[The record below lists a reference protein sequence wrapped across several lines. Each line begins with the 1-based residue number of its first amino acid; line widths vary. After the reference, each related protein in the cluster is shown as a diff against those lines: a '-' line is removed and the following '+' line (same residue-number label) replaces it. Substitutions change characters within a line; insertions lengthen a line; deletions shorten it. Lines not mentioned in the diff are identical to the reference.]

1 MSLLNGLV
9 MAVFVVAIAGF
20 RKWESKG
27 SWASMLERRA
37 LVRTRTLLFSRESGG
52 LLSMSRRRALA
63 FPHSYAIDDSR
74 PPDVSMD

>member
-27 SWASMLERRA
+27 SAYFAILGLDAGKLSTGSNQCIVVTSGVGWVVEDAKDEGSRA
-37 LVRTRTLLFSRESGG
+37 GPFECDRS
-52 LLSMSRRRALA
+52 
-63 FPHSYAIDDSR
+63 
-74 PPDVSMD
+74 